1 MSSQP
6 QTRKSRTF
14 RPPKYSYDFRHL
26 TQFPRRLIFPPESG
40 VGRVRSFKI
49 TPVFEVTL
57 DDVLDGKH
65 LPPITLKDFE
75 DYLVFETHSAENLYF
90 ICWLRDYTAAY
101 NKWKQS
107 QDALPE
113 EKRQAANP
121 DLTVSFARARGTFF
135 DPSSHLELNLPG
147 EIVEQLLK
155 DTQSTST
162 PSPEILSDVQKH
174 VEGMLRESLMKFVV
188 GSCRN
193 SGRRRGLFAIAVG
206 LAAMAVGL
214 APVFM
219 SIFRGES
226 RWVRLAALFPFWFGA
241 TTAIAGFHGVCVVIF
256 LFGDARQL
264 YPYELC
270 RPTLP
275 AIQPLAPLTLPLP
288 ATAKSDAAST
298 AGSRSSFDATNIAKA
313 GSISPWSDDKSI
325 PMSPIHG
332 QSESTAVQSSMGAH
346 SLTQRASRSFDDD
359 YLPETAGFIPPSY
372 YEPSITAT
380 STNAHSS
387 NGSSSASPYKFDF
400 DTLPQP
406 SPRRSQ
412 DLDDKHW
419 SRFLRERGVFASMTK
434 VFSPVVTRAQWD
446 IVMRS
451 AILGVLVA
459 LILGGVCIA
468 IPFKH

>member
-6 QTRKSRTF
+6 QTRRPRTF
-14 RPPKYSYDFRHL
+14 RPPKYSYDFSHL
-26 TQFPRRLIFPPESG
+26 TSFPRRLLFPPNSG
-40 VGRVRSFKI
+40 VGRVRSFKV
-49 TPVFEVTL
+49 TPVYDITL
-57 DDVLDGKH
+57 NDVLEGKH

-75 DYLVFETHSAENLYF
+75 DYLVFEAHSAENLYF

-101 NKWKQS
+101 NTWQEA
-107 QDALPE
+107 QAALPE
-113 EKRQAANP
+113 EKRQSTNP
-121 DLTVSFARARGTFF
+121 ELTVSFARARGTFF

-147 EIVEQLLK
+147 ELVEQLLK
-155 DTQSTST
+155 DTQSIAS
-162 PSPEILSDVQKH
+162 PSPDLLADVQKH

-188 GSCRN
+188 CSCKN
-193 SGRRRGLFAIAVG
+193 SGRRRGAFAIAVG

-214 APVFM
+214 APVLM
-219 SIFRGES
+219 SILRGEN

-241 TTAIAGFHGVCVVIF
+241 MTAIAGFHGVCVVIF

-270 RPTLP
+270 RPMLP

-288 ATAKSDAAST
+288 ATAKSDVAST
-298 AGSRSSFDATNIAKA
+298 SESRSSYDAGNTAKS
-313 GSISPWSDDKSI
+313 GSLSPWGEDKSI
-325 PMSPIHG
+325 PMSPING
-332 QSESTAVQSSMGAH
+332 QAESTAVHSSTGAK
-346 SLTQRASRSFDDD
+346 SRDSRSSD

-372 YEPSITAT
+372 YEPSITGT

-387 NGSSSASPYKFDF
+387 NGSSSAPYKFDF

-406 SPRRSQ
+406 SPKRS
-412 DLDDKHW
+412 DEDDKHW
-419 SRFLRERGVFASMTK
+419 SRFLRERGVFASLTK

-451 AILGVLVA
+451 ALLGVLVA
-459 LILGGVCIA
+459 LVLGGICIA
-468 IPFKH
+468 IPFKN

>member
-1 MSSQP
+1 MSSP
-6 QTRKSRTF
+6 APTRRSRTF
-14 RPPKYSYDFRHL
+14 RPPKYSYDFSHL
-26 TQFPRRLIFPPESG
+26 KSFPRRLLFPPHSG
-40 VGRVRSFKI
+40 VGRVRSFKL
-49 TPVFEVTL
+49 TPVYDITL
-57 DDVLDGKH
+57 NDVLEGKH

-75 DYLVFETHSAENLYF
+75 DYLVFEAHSAENLYF
-90 ICWLRDYTAAY
+90 ICWLRDYTTAY
-101 NKWKQS
+101 NRWQES
-107 QDALPE
+107 QAALPE
-113 EKRQAANP
+113 EKRQTANAE
-121 DLTVSFARARGTFF
+121 LTVSFARARGTFF

-147 EIVEQLLK
+147 ELVEQLLK
-155 DTQSTST
+155 DTQSIAS
-162 PSPEILSDVQKH
+162 PSPDLLADVQKH

-214 APVFM
+214 APVLM
-219 SIFRGES
+219 SILRGEN

-241 TTAIAGFHGVCVVIF
+241 MTAIAGFHGVCVVIF

-270 RPTLP
+270 RPMLP

-298 AGSRSSFDATNIAKA
+298 NESRRSSLDAGNTAKA
-313 GSISPWSDDKSI
+313 GSASPWGDDKSI
-325 PMSPIHG
+325 PMSPING
-332 QSESTAVQSSMGAH
+332 QAESTAVHSSTGH
-346 SLTQRASRSFDDD
+346 KSLVNRGSRSSD
-359 YLPETAGFIPPSY
+359 YLPETAGFIHPY

-387 NGSSSASPYKFDF
+387 TNGSSSAAPYKFDF

-406 SPRRSQ
+406 SPKRL
-412 DLDDKHW
+412 DDDDKHW
-419 SRFLRERGVFASMTK
+419 SHFLRERGVFSSLTK
-434 VFSPVVTRAQWD
+434 VFSPAVTRAQWD

-459 LILGGVCIA
+459 LILGGICIA